1 MTQPSPVLIMGTW
14 RPFEGLLAENLE
26 VPMINTVWGAS

>member
-1 MTQPSPVLIMGTW
+1 MTQPSLGLIMGTW
-14 RPFEGLLAENLE
+14 RPFEGLIAENPE